1 VQIFLQYGIAHL
13 PLEDKISRAKN
24 IIEKIISEDE
34 DSTALQYYNMLKLC
48 FDDKELSPHLIK
60 IAKTKDRIG
69 RRFAN
74 SILDEISK
82 L

>member
-1 VQIFLQYGIAHL
+1 MSHL

-24 IIEKIISEDE
+24 IIEKIICEED
-34 DSTALQYYNMLKLC
+34 DSGALEYYNLLKLC
-48 FDDKELSPHLIK
+48 FNDKELCPHLIQ
-60 IAKTKDRIG
+60 IVKTKDRTG

>member
-1 VQIFLQYGIAHL
+1 
-13 PLEDKISRAKN
+13 
-24 IIEKIISEDE
+24 
-34 DSTALQYYNMLKLC
+34 MLKLC

-60 IAKTKDRIG
+60 IAKTKDRTG